1 MAKQKQTKG
10 FLLGALA
17 GTVAGTVTALL
28 LAPKAGKEL
37 REDIAGGV
45 QDLSEKTVR
54 AVEQCGEKTTR
65 AARQLGDKAVHIAD
79 YAKDGAEA
87 LISSARTWRKGGP
100 QLTTEAA
107 GELGQLE
114 DLVEAAS
121 LSEELA
127 SEGTAETVAAEA
139 IEK

>member
-1 MAKQKQTKG
+1 MAKQKQAKG
-10 FLLGALA
+10 FWLGALA

-37 REDIAGGV
+37 RQDIAGGV

-54 AVEQCGEKTTR
+54 AVEQCGEKTTE

-79 YAKDGAEA
+79 CAKDGAEA
-87 LISSARTWRKGGP
+87 LISNVRIWRKGRP

-114 DLVEAAS
+114 DSVEAAS
-121 LSEELA
+121 RSEELA
-127 SEGTAETVAAEA
+127 SEGTADTVAAET